1 MRNIVYSGKYATPRI
16 GVTLLEVAIVMMVA
30 TAAIGSGGMMYASH
44 LKNQTNMVAAQQMK
58 DVSRAFERYITD
70 NYAQVLSDTR
80 AMGWLRVPVS
90 ELVPQY
96 LKQSFSNQNVF
107 GQEYVLAVKRPVS
120 SMPNHTGLDAVVFT
134 TGGEEIS
141 SDRAL
146 SIAQAIGT
154 SGGFTLKGG
163 SPTQVR
169 STFDGYNLDLN
180 DFGDPAP
187 DSTGKLVSAIFM
199 GEGGSM
205 TMDYLH
211 RERVAGRP
219 ELNRMD
225 TSLDMNDNNIDKI
238 QNLNTQNVHVS
249 QDLYANG
256 RIDGSN
262 LYIEENLEVGGDAI
276 ITASLNANEIHALNN
291 IMVGNDLI
299 ADGNMEFSGN
309 AVGRTLMP
317 TLAVKIGSSCTAYP
331 VGAIAKSKGGELV
344 SCWKTGFWQKAIVGE
359 FGGSYLSGRKV
370 SSYNS
375 GTGGYGCPSGFT
387 DVNLGLLSNTSAK
400 RKRKVYHIGCEKI
413 VPH

>member
-1 MRNIVYSGKYATPRI
+1 MRNTIYPDKYAVSRT

-58 DVSRAFERYITD
+58 DVSRAFEQYITD

-80 AMGWLRVPVS
+80 AMGWLRIPVD

-96 LKQSFSNQNVF
+96 LKQSFNNQNVF

-120 SMPNHTGLDAVVFT
+120 AMPNHTGLDAVVFT
-134 TGGEEIS
+134 TGGEEIP

-146 SIAQAIGT
+146 AIAQTIGT
-154 SGGFTLKGG
+154 GGGFTLKGG
-163 SPTQVR
+163 SPVQVR
-169 STFDGYNLDLN
+169 ATFDGYNLDLR

-187 DSTGKLVSAIFM
+187 DTTGKLVSAIFM

-225 TSLDMNDNNIDKI
+225 TNLDMGDNNIEKI

-249 QDLYANG
+249 QNLSASG
-256 RIDGSN
+256 RIDGNS
-262 LYIEENLEVGGDAI
+262 LHIGENLEVGGDAI

-291 IMVGNDLI
+291 ITVGNDLI

-309 AVGRTLMP
+309 AMGRTLMP
-317 TLAVKIGSSCTAYP
+317 TLTVKIGSSCIAYP

-344 SCWKTGFWQKAIVGE
+344 SCWKTGFWQKAIAGE
-359 FGGSYLSGRKV
+359 FGGSYLSGRKY

-375 GTGGYGCPSGFT
+375 ATGGYGCPSGFT
-387 DVNLGLLSNTSAK
+387 GVNLGLLNNSKTK
-400 RKRKVYHIGCEKI
+400 RKKKVYHIGCERN
-413 VPH
+413 VPD